1 MVVIGVNAFLSPG
14 SDSELRLDSGKTRVV
29 PGLLGVRRLGN
40 RVQMDWSR
48 VEVQGWKPFQR
59 GAAAGWVFPV
69 LVRWNVNPVIEKL
82 DFEMCRLASFPSIVA
97 LLGLEHYLWLAGMT
111 A

>member
-1 MVVIGVNAFLSPG
+1 
-14 SDSELRLDSGKTRVV
+14 
-29 PGLLGVRRLGN
+29 
-40 RVQMDWSR
+40 MDWSR
-48 VEVQGWKPFQR
+48 VEVQGRKPFQR